1 MTEPFVLIELA
12 HDGSVDTGSLRTV
25 ALRTARLLACDDV
38 DSTRVATSVS
48 ELARLAPPGAA
59 VRVRFAVQTP
69 TPPLSQ
75 AATSTLTVSFDF
87 AGAGAALTRAAQTA
101 VSRLMDS
108 VRISEDEVVISRG
121 LGRILTDADLGP
133 VRDGLLRDSA
143 ADTGALLQSIND
155 ELVAALVEL
164 REREA
169 DLVQLN
175 AELDETNRGVVALYA
190 ELEQRSAQVRAA
202 QRVVFEEL
210 ADALRPPPP
219 VAPGVELAVS
229 YLPAQENSPTGG
241 DLYDWFTLSDGTL
254 HLSVID
260 VLGHGVLGTR
270 DALHVTHTVR
280 TLALD
285 NRPLDRLLSQA
296 HDLVRLAAEQV
307 VATALVAQFDPVT
320 GVLRLAGAGHPPALR
335 VSAAGVATYLE
346 APGRPIG
353 YEGGGSRTVSETA
366 LDPGDTVLLY
376 TDGLIE
382 IRRDVIEGMDRLSRA
397 AAASR
402 HLPLPNLLS
411 TTVALCA
418 DGATFDDDTLLLGLR
433 WAGPPAG
440 DAEPG

>member
-12 HDGSVDTGSLRTV
+12 HDGSVDAASLRTV
-25 ALRTARLLACDDV
+25 ALRAARLLECDDV
-38 DSTRVATSVS
+38 GSTRVATSVS

-59 VRVRFAVQTP
+59 VRVRFAVDP
-69 TPPLSQ
+69 PAAPLS
-75 AATSTLTVSFDF
+75 AGAVSTLTVAFDF
-87 AGAGAALTRAAQTA
+87 PGAGAALTDAAQTA

-108 VRISEDEVVISRG
+108 VRIGEDEVVVRRG
-121 LGRILTDADLGP
+121 LGRIFSEADLGP

-155 ELVAALVEL
+155 ELVAALVQL

-169 DLVQLN
+169 DLVRLN
-175 AELDETNRGVVALYA
+175 VELDETNRGVVALYA
-190 ELEQRSAQVRAA
+190 ELEQRAAEVRAA

-219 VAPGVELAVS
+219 VVPGVELAVS

-241 DLYDWFTLSDGTL
+241 DLYDWFALSDGTL

-260 VLGHGVLGTR
+260 VRGHGVLGTR

-285 NRPLDRLLSQA
+285 ARPLDRLLAQA
-296 HDLVRLAAEQV
+296 HDLVRLAAQQV
-307 VATALVAQFDPVT
+307 VATALVAQFDPAT

-353 YEGGGSRTVSETA
+353 YEGGGSRTVSVTA

-382 IRRDVIEGMDRLSRA
+382 VRHDVIEGMDRLGRA
-397 AAASR
+397 AASSR
-402 HLPLPNLLS
+402 HLPLANLLS

-418 DGATFDDDTLLLGLR
+418 DGAIFDDDTLLLGLR
-433 WAGPPAG
+433 WAGP
-440 DAEPG
+440 EPGAAAPG